1 MKKLV
6 ILAVMAISFLATA
19 ATVMASDNPVPDCSG
34 GVCDWLR

>member
-6 ILAVMAISFLATA
+6 LLAMLAISLFATA

-34 GVCDWLR
+34 GMCDWLR